1 MTTAVKNKLAD
12 PKAVAV
18 ARAVQDMAPREAVVI
33 LFGSRARGDYN
44 EWSDVDLMLLVPDG
58 ESYYQV
64 KAAVCETALTAA
76 KREYGFA
83 MPVDVGHLAHPRFR
97 RGRRAVNH
105 VAYDIIRDG
114 IPMTQ
119 IPFSAIDPD
128 SDSDGD
134 DGYPD
139 NWPDIVERLKDALN
153 YFRHM
158 RYDLDAGAEKYL
170 GRNAHETLEHCYK
183 ALISALGVAYP
194 RTHKLRELEALLDRL
209 SERHAIHI
217 PPSSAWLSNF
227 TGGERYEA
235 PSPLPV
241 SHQEFFDEV
250 EQVKDAIIARVYEIT
265 GTTAADLQGGE

>member
-18 ARAVQDMAPREAVVI
+18 ARAVQDVTPPEIVVI

-44 EWSDVDLMLLVPDG
+44 EWSDVDLMLLTPNREG
-58 ESYYQV
+58 YHQAWAPASKTA
-64 KAAVCETALTAA
+64 KAAAQQ
-76 KREYGFA
+76 EYGFA
-83 MPVDVGHLAHPRFR
+83 MKVDVVQIDHPDFR

-128 SDSDGD
+128 SDGD

-139 NWPDIVERLKDALN
+139 NWPDIVERLRDALR
-153 YFRHM
+153 YFGYM
-158 RYDLDAGAEKYL
+158 RSDLADGAEKYL

-209 SERHAIHI
+209 SERHGIHI
-217 PPSSAWLSNF
+217 PPSSAWLDNF